1 MCAQHCLPGTKR
13 NIAGFKS
20 NKAAY
25 NGRDL
30 LFSNSMIR
38 STSLQHDAIGI
49 FLFFVRFLLLLL
61 FSIMKFIPDGV
72 RVARRRRSPFSRP
85 GSSLIMARFRHATV
99 AKEDPSRHRLIL
111 PRRTTN
117 KPRTTFRSSSPTGLP
132 FDTTSRQTSGALHIP
147 KGIRTQHHRKHCRIF
162 IFSNRFL
169 FKSDLTDLT
178 DANSTPTR
186 GPANNKFRVR
196 SVLILIHRGFAIF
209 SCVLFIR
216 SIRKR
221 PSFVGPNSR
230 IAFGALTNSR
240 VVPCPRFHY
249 QWRWRHRLTF
259 PPALFALSATP
270 SAALLNNKK
279 RDHFFETFSSTT
291 TAPRLINPYARHV
304 EILRTLFTTIFRF
317 IFPTHIADK
326 IDPRSKKSFEFYWRR
341 AVLCFNER

>member
-1 MCAQHCLPGTKR
+1 
-13 NIAGFKS
+13 
-20 NKAAY
+20 
-25 NGRDL
+25 
-30 LFSNSMIR
+30 MIR

-169 FKSDLTDLT
+169 FKRDLTDLT

-186 GPANNKFRVR
+186 GPANKNFACR
-196 SVLILIHRGFAIF
+196 SVLILIHRGFAILSRECYLF
-209 SCVLFIR
+209 VTFENVQVLLAQI
-216 SIRKR
+216 
-221 PSFVGPNSR
+221 V
-230 IAFGALTNSR
+230 AL
-240 VVPCPRFHY
+240 
-249 QWRWRHRLTF
+249 
-259 PPALFALSATP
+259 P
-270 SAALLNNKK
+270 SAL
-279 RDHFFETFSSTT
+279 
-291 TAPRLINPYARHV
+291 
-304 EILRTLFTTIFRF
+304 
-317 IFPTHIADK
+317 
-326 IDPRSKKSFEFYWRR
+326 
-341 AVLCFNER
+341 

>member
-1 MCAQHCLPGTKR
+1 LCAQHCLPGTKR

-111 PRRTTN
+111 PR
-117 KPRTTFRSSSPTGLP
+117 SSSPTGLP

-169 FKSDLTDLT
+169 FKRDLTDLT

-186 GPANNKFRVR
+186 GPANKNFACR
-196 SVLILIHRGFAIF
+196 SVLILIHRGFAILSRECYLF
-209 SCVLFIR
+209 VTFENVQVLLAQI
-216 SIRKR
+216 
-221 PSFVGPNSR
+221 V
-230 IAFGALTNSR
+230 AL
-240 VVPCPRFHY
+240 
-249 QWRWRHRLTF
+249 
-259 PPALFALSATP
+259 P
-270 SAALLNNKK
+270 SAL
-279 RDHFFETFSSTT
+279 
-291 TAPRLINPYARHV
+291 
-304 EILRTLFTTIFRF
+304 
-317 IFPTHIADK
+317 
-326 IDPRSKKSFEFYWRR
+326 
-341 AVLCFNER
+341 